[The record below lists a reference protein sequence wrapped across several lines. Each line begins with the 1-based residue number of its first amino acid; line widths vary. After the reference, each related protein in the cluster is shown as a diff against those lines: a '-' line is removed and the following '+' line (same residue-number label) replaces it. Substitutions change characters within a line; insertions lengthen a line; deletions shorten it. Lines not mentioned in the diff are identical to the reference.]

1 MRQAFTATYRTADVA
16 KLGPSL
22 RQLQW
27 WDEHNYVRPDRDGHN
42 RVYSLIEAA
51 LAAVLYELREKS
63 LSRRVVLKLNR
74 HGIRRALRRVIDGE
88 QLYLLTTAKGRLAI
102 ESDQATMIEHLV
114 KARDGYVMVSLRDCV
129 TRVLS
134 LN

>member
-27 WDEHNYVRPDRDGHN
+27 WDEHNYVRPDRDGH
-42 RVYSLIEAA
+42 
-51 LAAVLYELREKS
+51 
-63 LSRRVVLKLNR
+63 NR